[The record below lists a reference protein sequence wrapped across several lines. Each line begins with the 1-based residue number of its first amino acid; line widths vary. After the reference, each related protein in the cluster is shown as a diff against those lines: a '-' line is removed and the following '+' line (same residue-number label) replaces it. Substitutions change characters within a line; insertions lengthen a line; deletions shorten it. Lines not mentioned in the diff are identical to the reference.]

1 MSFGYPLW
9 TVHQC
14 FTSSHNTFT
23 QWPELTYGKSYFS
36 VPKAAHVGRHG
47 HGRVFEG
54 ACHGICVRSAMCGSP
69 SILKSNTSK
78 LGAGSSRRSSVRKRS
93 GESTPIE
100 CGASLL
106 VLCAR
111 TL

>member
-47 HGRVFEG
+47 HGRVFEE
-54 ACHGICVRSAMCGSP
+54 RAMAFVFEAQC
-69 SILKSNTSK
+69 
-78 LGAGSSRRSSVRKRS
+78 ADR
-93 GESTPIE
+93 
-100 CGASLL
+100 L
-106 VLCAR
+106 VY
-111 TL
+111 